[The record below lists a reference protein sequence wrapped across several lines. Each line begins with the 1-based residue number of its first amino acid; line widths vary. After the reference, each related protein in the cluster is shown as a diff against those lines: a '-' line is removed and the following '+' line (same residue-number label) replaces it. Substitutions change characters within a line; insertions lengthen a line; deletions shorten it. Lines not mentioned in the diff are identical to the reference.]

1 MPTPDDIA
9 VSLELQFL
17 VDRGLAARRS
27 GRRDVADVYGRAAQG
42 LIEAALPDVAS
53 EVSKIASRKG
63 SGPDVAGDL
72 ATRLTPASAAAIVM
86 TWILRDA
93 RKPAIRTLS
102 DAFRDD
108 DTFDATF
115 RLLGRRFVV

>member
-9 VSLELQFL
+9 TSLELRFL
-17 VDRGLAARRS
+17 VDRALAARQA
-27 GRRDVADVYGRAAQG
+27 GCRDVADVYGRAAQG
-42 LIEAALPDVAS
+42 LLEAAMPGVAN

-63 SGPDVAGDL
+63 SGPEVASDL
-72 ATRLTPASAAAIVM
+72 ATRLTPASAAAVVM

-102 DAFRDD
+102 DAFRHD

-115 RLLGRRFVV
+115 RLLGRRSVG